1 MRGTGRKISLSLTAT
16 QGPPTVGFCCAEA
29 ISAEMELH
37 LFLKSNSYKT
47 NVNTIMGVKL
57 VLSLAAT

>member
-1 MRGTGRKISLSLTAT
+1 MSLSLTAT